1 MNYTLEC
8 LEKFEEL
15 DFELKEIFGGDKAN
29 SLIEELESQFE
40 VDLAFV
46 LILLAINELYISDL
60 AEYLKKKYNLAPEK
74 ANLIVKEIEENIVK
88 TADEYILERQEEKT
102 VENINFQEIIL
113 SVFSENLLLLFS
125 YAKEDVR
132 NFNIATFA
140 AFNEFDM
147 LEEKVFNALYNNQEL
162 ISKEKI
168 IIDGKQKKASIAN
181 FLKDFI
187 KTHGSD
193 MPDNLILAN
202 YLNSSSNVKKLKETE
217 KNILNR
223 VLKTYRNLIFF
234 PDSMEGVPMEF
245 WEIIPVRGNNEE
257 VLDVLEDKKETKKIN
272 EDLKKKI
279 LENKEIKEKKV
290 LKPIKKEELVDLKDI
305 KEKSLSELKELMK
318 EYPSGSLGY
327 KAIKQEL
334 NRLQNN
340 KKK

>member
-40 VDLAFV
+40 VDLAFS
-46 LILLAINELYISDL
+46 LILLAINELRISDL

-74 ANLIVKEIEENIVK
+74 ANLIIKEIEEKIIK
-88 TADEYILERQEEKT
+88 LADEYILERQEEKI
-102 VENINFQEIIL
+102 VENINIIEIIM
-113 SVFSENLLLLFS
+113 SVFAENLLLIFS
-125 YAKEDVR
+125 YPKEDVR

-140 AFNEFDM
+140 AFNEVEM
-147 LEEKVFNALYNNQEL
+147 LEEKVFNAFYNNQEL

-168 IIDGKQKKASIAN
+168 IIDDRQKKATVAN

-202 YLNSSSNVKKLKETE
+202 YLNSSSNVKKLSEAE

-257 VLDVLEDKKETKKIN
+257 VLDVLEDKKETTIIN
-272 EDLKKKI
+272 EELKNKI
-279 LENKEIKEKKV
+279 LENKKYKEEKEEV
-290 LKPIKKEELVDLKDI
+290 IKKEDFVDLKDI
-305 KEKSLSELKELMK
+305 KEKSVSELKELMK

-327 KAIKQEL
+327 RAIKQEL